1 MLNHARR
8 FAVICSLVVCGAA
21 IGVPSAYSDSGKC
34 VKTEV
39 GVLCG
44 AEKPGKSDSE
54 GKSKKEHDGEGK
66 KKSKGG
72 NDPCSYRKYEE
83 DVPAGDPAWKG
94 NDPNSGALML
104 SDCPGES
111 SKGDSANGDD
121 GGMGPAVNSS
131 NTADAPDDD
140 PPPPSPEE
148 LAQEAYSKMKLK
160 GPVVQ
165 TAPGDGKLALV
176 KMPVWLWLPTQ
187 KNNLGPKTT
196 SASAGDVTVTAKA
209 TVAKVKYD
217 MGDGS
222 TITCDGPGTPYEP
235 RYGDKASPDCG
246 HRYQSTSANQPG
258 GHFTIKATAVW
269 SVNWKGGGTSGSFDV
284 TPSGG
289 STTLRVGELQVVN

>member
-1 MLNHARR
+1 M
-8 FAVICSLVVCGAA
+8 
-21 IGVPSAYSDSGKC
+21 
-34 VKTEV
+34 
-39 GVLCG
+39 
-44 AEKPGKSDSE
+44 
-54 GKSKKEHDGEGK
+54 
-66 KKSKGG
+66 
-72 NDPCSYRKYEE
+72 
-83 DVPAGDPAWKG
+83 
-94 NDPNSGALML
+94 
-104 SDCPGES
+104 
-111 SKGDSANGDD
+111 
-121 GGMGPAVNSS
+121 
-131 NTADAPDDD
+131 
-140 PPPPSPEE
+140 
-148 LAQEAYSKMKLK
+148 
-160 GPVVQ
+160 
-165 TAPGDGKLALV
+165 ALV